1 MPDPK
6 EKITLPALDSVKEK
20 RPGPLVVAVIFTRQA
35 AGYVNIIY
43 NFNLVKA
50 RTKIGIKAI
59 DKERTSEVHLQTLR
73 KQTTIG

>member
-1 MPDPK
+1 M
-6 EKITLPALDSVKEK
+6 
-20 RPGPLVVAVIFTRQA
+20 IFTRQA

-59 DKERTSEVHLQTLR
+59 DKERTNEVHLQTLR